1 MSPACRIMLFTG
13 SPLSIN
19 SFKFTVMVFDN
30 AGGIVGTGASFAAT
44 SAEGKLGKGVTGA
57 MPFTAWEGPIA
68 ELPEDGA
75 LLFDDDGGGITSCTD
90 GGITSSLLTAGACEV
105 SAGSEIGRVT
115 MAVSPAS
122 DETPPASANTSSK
135 VTGRSAWY
143 TIGCG
148 TAPTTVMGLLF
159 LSLTETLT
167 SGWLTKPLACN
178 TSAIFCSA
186 CVSVSPLT
194 CNRTGISGSPIVPVW
209 LTRTSRLSSLTS
221 NTSMLIV
228 SPAPMT

>member
-1 MSPACRIMLFTG
+1 MPACGTVTMSPACRIMLFTG

-19 SFKFTVMVFDN
+19 WFKFTVMVLDS

-44 SAEGKLGKGVTGA
+44 SAEGKSLLGAGVTGA
-57 MPFTAWEGPIA
+57 TLDTAWEGSA
-68 ELPEDGA
+68 AAAA
-75 LLFDDDGGGITSCTD
+75 LLFGDGAVIASCPE
-90 GGITSSLLTAGACEV
+90 GGITSSLVIAGDGEV
-105 SAGSEIGRVT
+105 STGSEIGRVT
-115 MAVSPAS
+115 IAVSPAS
-122 DETPPASANTSSK
+122 AETPPASAKTSSK

-143 TIGCG
+143 TIGRG

-159 LSLTETLT
+159 LTLTETLT
-167 SGWLTKPLACN
+167 SGWLTRPLACN

-209 LTRTSRLSSLTS
+209 LTR
-221 NTSMLIV
+221 
-228 SPAPMT
+228 A